1 MEKSDRG
8 TGKVVFIAS
17 DITERVQLYQ
27 EVKRLANQDV
37 LTGCFN
43 RRYFMELAAQE
54 IQRSM
59 RYKRPL
65 SLLMVDIDHFKNV
78 NDRYGHQIGDQVLCN
93 LVLLCQKQ
101 LRTIDTL
108 GRYGGEEFVVL
119 MPETASEGAMVASV
133 RLLEK
138 IAEMKINTSAG
149 SLSITVS
156 MGLACLDLGFD
167 ETNTL
172 DTLIQCADKALY
184 AAKDAGRNRVKKG

>member
-156 MGLACLDLGFD
+156 MGLACLDRGFD